1 MSVPGPGPALNPA
14 IDPAFGPAPAPQ
26 TVSTAPSLPSPTKR
40 KYDEM
45 HAALAGLHQPVPV
58 KRRKRGKN
66 ANLSTMDR
74 LTTSAKYFT
83 RAVSPYMDIGAAMSY
98 GPEYHWITRAAPDPS
113 NTIVTPASEVQ
124 REQAYV
130 KAFDKLFSVMPD
142 LLDVV
147 KRLYL
152 DAKNK
157 PDKWNALVK
166 EMQKAATS
174 ARTSDT
180 GAGPS
185 CPQARVQVGSW
196 LRHPVLRSLLL
207 SWPDRLRLP
216 PLGLLSSNAPA
227 PEPPA
232 AGGEEVPERRG
243 DDAPDPPPAEG
254 EDVPAVESN
263 NDFLARVAAGRVE
276 LTADQLPSF
285 LYEDGS
291 YDSVDLDK
299 GLLRGHLTLR
309 TLRHIWTAP
318 ASALFGLD
326 GAVPNICNARFHDVF
341 KVDAEMVAYAVV
353 QARTMLTTADW
364 KPRDGSFD
372 YEVFFNSI
380 VELFADGEDPWTKDT
395 LAWYQR

>member
-1 MSVPGPGPALNPA
+1 
-14 IDPAFGPAPAPQ
+14 
-26 TVSTAPSLPSPTKR
+26 
-40 KYDEM
+40 M

-180 GAGPS
+180 GTLKHCLTYVLPS
-185 CPQARVQVGSW
+185 PATQALAPPVLKQESKLDRG

-232 AGGEEVPERRG
+232 AGGEDVPERRG